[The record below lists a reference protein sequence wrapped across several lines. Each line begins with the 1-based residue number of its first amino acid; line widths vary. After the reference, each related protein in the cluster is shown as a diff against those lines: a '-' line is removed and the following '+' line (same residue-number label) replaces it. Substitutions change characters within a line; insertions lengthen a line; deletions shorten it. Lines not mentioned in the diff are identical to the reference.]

1 MIKEY
6 IFYFI
11 LQGYIRNMY
20 YLGGY
25 RIKLYNIYN
34 TNSIRVYIRDK
45 KIHIL
50 GIKSCETRPS
60 KMFVV
65 KLQTFFGDNIKF
77 LMLGI
82 AFCV

>member
-1 MIKEY
+1 
-6 IFYFI
+6 
-11 LQGYIRNMY
+11 MY
-20 YLGGY
+20 HLGGY

-34 TNSIRVYIRDK
+34 TNSIIVYIRDK

-77 LMLGI
+77 LVVDYCFL
-82 AFCV
+82 CVIVLY

>member
-1 MIKEY
+1 
-6 IFYFI
+6 
-11 LQGYIRNMY
+11 MY

-25 RIKLYNIYN
+25 RIKLYNIYIYN
-34 TNSIRVYIRDK
+34 TNSIRVFYTSDK
-45 KIHIL
+45 SVHII
-50 GIKSCETRPS
+50 GIKPCETRPS